1 MTVCRPVRSA
11 VLILAILAWFI
22 PSGTISAA
30 AQLASTAAAA
40 IPLSQP
46 VPVDPRITTGILPN
60 GLRYYIRKNQAPK
73 NRAELRL
80 AVNAGSILEDDDQR
94 GLAHMVEHMAFNGTT
109 HFPEQDII
117 AFMQAIGMRFGAHVN
132 AHTGFDE
139 TVYQLQIPTENPM
152 VIDRA
157 LLALEDW
164 ARNVTFSPVE
174 VDKERG
180 VVLEEWRLGLGAEER
195 MRDKQF
201 PVLLKGSRYADR
213 LPIGTPET
221 LRTFSYDRLRRFYN
235 DWYRPDLMAVV
246 AVGDFDVAAVE
257 RMIKAHFE
265 PIPRPANPRPRQD
278 FPVPDHPATLY
289 TVATDPEATVSTV
302 SIINKMPFR
311 DQTTVGSYRQSL
323 VERLFTS
330 LLSSRLEELSHTAD
344 PPFLAAETSRS
355 MFVHTAEVTA
365 LNAVAVDNNIEKAVT
380 AMFLEMERVARFGFT
395 STELE
400 REKLNMR
407 LFLERATVEEATWES
422 DSLADEYIRN
432 FLQKEP
438 IPGIQYEYG
447 LHQRFVPE
455 ITLLEVNALAK
466 NWMPDRSRV
475 VVVSGPQ
482 RRGVTMP
489 TEARLAAAIKAGSDA
504 PLSAYVDT
512 VSALPL
518 LEPQPSPGRVT
529 RTTPRDAL
537 GITEWELSNGVRV
550 VLKPTTN
557 KQDEILFR
565 AVSPGGTSMAS
576 DQDYIPAETA
586 AAVVER
592 SGLGKLNEST
602 LEKKLAGKTAFV
614 RPEIRDTSEGL
625 RGGSTRGDLE
635 TMFQLVYLTFT
646 QPRADQDAFATYLRQ
661 LQATLANRQAMPDA
675 AFNDAVEAAVTQG
688 HPRARPLSADQLPQL
703 SLQKSLAFYKDR
715 FADASDFTFVFVGN
729 IDINTFK
736 PLVEKYL
743 ASLPATNRREVPK
756 DLGIRPP
763 AGVVE
768 RQVTKGLDPRSQVT
782 VVFAGQFQNDQT
794 NRVLMQAMAES
805 LEGSLQ
811 RTLREDLGGTYGVS
825 ARPQFSEQPINEY
838 RVTISFACDP
848 ARTEALVASMFRV
861 VDRFR
866 ETGPSREQT
875 ADVRAALAR
884 DLETNSRDNGYL
896 LNLLAYKYQYGED
909 PADVFNLE
917 TFYDKITPA
926 AIRQA
931 AQLYLDTKRYV
942 KVTMM
947 PEGGR

>member
-1 MTVCRPVRSA
+1 MTVARRLRL
-11 VLILAILAWFI
+11 LILV
-22 PSGTISAA
+22 GTLIAA
-30 AQLASTAAAA
+30 VGPLTAAGQLTGSTNAA
-40 IPLSQP
+40 DIPLTQT
-46 VPVDPRITTGILPN
+46 VPVDPRITTGILSN
-60 GLRYYIRKNQAPK
+60 GLRYYIRSNKAPQ

-109 HFPEQDII
+109 HFPGQDII
-117 AFMQAIGMRFGAHVN
+117 AFMQSIGMRFGAHVN

-139 TVYQLQIPTENPM
+139 TVYQLQIPTENPL

-164 ARNVTFSPVE
+164 AHNVTFPPDE

-180 VVLEEWRLGLGAEER
+180 VVLEEWRLGLGADER

-201 PVLLKGSRYADR
+201 PVLLRGSRYAER

-221 LRTFSYDRLRRFYN
+221 LRTFSYDKLRRFYN

-265 PIPRPANPRPRQD
+265 GIPRPASPRPRQD
-278 FPVPDHPATLY
+278 FPVPDHPGTLY
-289 TVATDPEATVSTV
+289 TVATDPEATVATV
-302 SIINKMPFR
+302 SVINKMPFR
-311 DQTTVGSYRQSL
+311 DQTTIGSYRQSL
-323 VERLFTS
+323 VERLFS
-330 LLSSRLEELSHTAD
+330 GMLSARLDELARSAD

-365 LNAVAVDNNIEKAVT
+365 LNAVAVDGNIEKALA
-380 AMFLEMERVARFGFT
+380 AMFTETERVAKFGFT

-400 REKLNMR
+400 RQKLNMR
-407 LFLERATVEEATWES
+407 LFLERATIEEATWQSE
-422 DSLADEYIRN
+422 SLADEYIRN
-432 FLQKEP
+432 FMQKEP

-455 ITLLEVNALAK
+455 ITLIEVNALAK

-475 VVVSGPQ
+475 VLVSGPQ
-482 RRGVTMP
+482 KPGLTMP
-489 TEARLAAAIKAGSDA
+489 TEAKLAAAIKAGSDSTLA
-504 PLSAYVDT
+504 AYVDT
-512 VSALPL
+512 ISTVPL
-518 LEPQPSPGRVT
+518 LEPIPTPGRVVDTTT
-529 RTTPRDAL
+529 RAAL
-537 GITEWELSNGVRV
+537 GITEWQLSNGVRV

-565 AVSPGGTSMAS
+565 AVSAGGTSMAS
-576 DQDYIPAETA
+576 DQDFVAAETA

-592 SGLGKLNEST
+592 SGLGKLNESN

-614 RPEIRDTSEGL
+614 RPEIGDTSEGL
-625 RGGSTRGDLE
+625 RGGASRGDLE

-646 QPRADQDAFATYLRQ
+646 QPRADQEAFATYIRQ

-675 AFNDAVEAAVTQG
+675 AFSDAVEAAVTQN
-688 HPRARPLSADQLPQL
+688 HLRARPLSPDLLPQL
-703 SLQKSLAFYKDR
+703 NLQKSLAFYKDR

-729 IDINTFK
+729 IDLNTFK
-736 PLVEKYL
+736 PLVERYL
-743 ASLPATNRREVPK
+743 GSLPAVNRREAARDV
-756 DLGIRPP
+756 GIRPP

-768 RQVTKGLDPRSQVT
+768 RRLAKGLDPRSQVS
-782 VVFAGQFQNDQT
+782 VVFTGPIENDQA
-794 NRVLMQAMAES
+794 NRIIVRAMAEA

-825 ARPQFSEQPINEY
+825 ARPQFTERPSNEY

-848 ARTEALVASMFRV
+848 TRMDALVTALFRV
-861 VDRFR
+861 IEDFR
-866 ETGPSREQT
+866 NMGPSRAQT
-875 ADVRAALAR
+875 ADVRAALVR
-884 DLETNSRDNGYL
+884 DLETNGRDNAYL
-896 LNLLAYKYQYGED
+896 LNQLTYKYQYGED
-909 PADVFNLE
+909 PAEALNLE
-917 TFYDKITPA
+917 KFYDLITPA
-926 AIRQA
+926 ALQKA
-931 AQLYLDTKRYV
+931 AQTYLDTTRYV
-942 KVTMM
+942 KVTLV
-947 PEGGR
+947 PEGARN